1 MKASSILLLLLP
13 ALLPTAASTPAP
25 DLAPRDA
32 PHISNLLGT
41 ITARLSAFNMTLNSF
56 GAKPNLFN
64 ALSVQAAS
72 GQILDALHNVA
83 SAANETDALNDA
95 GSAQLVEDVEHLRPH
110 VVSALNNV
118 VAKKPAFDGLLLSA
132 LNGVVEKGLQDMKR
146 GLALFSEA
154 IAMRMMPQFVP
165 QMEHEVEEITR
176 VFDKTLAVYT

>member
-41 ITARLSAFNMTLNSF
+41 ITARLSAFNMTLSSF

-95 GSAQLVEDVEHLRPH
+95 GSTQLVEDVEHLRPH

-176 VFDKTLAVYT
+176 VFDKTLAVYA